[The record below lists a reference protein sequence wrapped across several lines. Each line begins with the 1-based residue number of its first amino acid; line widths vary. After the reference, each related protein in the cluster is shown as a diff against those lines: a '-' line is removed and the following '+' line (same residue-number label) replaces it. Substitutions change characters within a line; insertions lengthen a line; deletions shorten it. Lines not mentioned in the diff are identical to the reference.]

1 MHSDNNLKNQFNLAP
16 IFRSKWMTHSRHV
29 AGRWRR
35 RWGTRRAATTWA
47 DNPWLAAVVWSN
59 ERGLQV
65 IFRWSALDRRRLS
78 NGVRWLCNQ
87 FIHSSSGE
95 QHTFTWPTFPPSTC
109 TAPPLKPN
117 TNCPMRSAWTEGRQF
132 DGKYEN
138 LTVKSK
144 SPISSL
150 RVRYLKICSYLTNW
164 KVDLKFCTHILDI
177 SVYNY
182 TKFHLDVLNSWW
194 VINLWRILQF
204 ISLLRVRY
212 LNNCS

>member
-1 MHSDNNLKNQFNLAP
+1 MKSIVDFIEPISSGRCTVNENGRRRIDSLPAAKLRRANKTIDFPYLNFQINKAMLHLGCVVSCAIGPKFNLAP

-87 FIHSSSGE
+87 FIHSSWGE

-144 SPISSL
+144 SPINSL
-150 RVRYLKICSYLTNW
+150 RVRYLKICS
-164 KVDLKFCTHILDI
+164 
-177 SVYNY
+177 
-182 TKFHLDVLNSWW
+182 
-194 VINLWRILQF
+194 
-204 ISLLRVRY
+204 
-212 LNNCS
+212 